1 MLFFLHY
8 DDNTHTHYI
17 HNLLS
22 SLEQH
27 GPEFKIITF
36 HKSKIGDSFL
46 DKYHDIFQHKRLGG
60 YALWKPYIINE
71 TLKKINY
78 GDCIFYLDS
87 KYYFTEPFQELY
99 SDVLGF
105 EETNTDILVWKN
117 KPNES
122 NNYMKNYCKMDVIKK
137 YDMEEKVFVENAE
150 DCWSGA
156 IMIRKTPNTES
167 IMKEWLHMC
176 CNYHDI
182 TDEPSIIPNQS
193 EYDEHRHDQALLS
206 IVLHK
211 HNIPLRF
218 FENKYLQNIRYP
230 W

>member
-1 MLFFLHY
+1 MNKFTKLNGKVYPVLV
-8 DDNTHTHYI
+8 
-17 HNLLS
+17 
-22 SLEQH
+22 
-27 GPEFKIITF
+27 
-36 HKSKIGDSFL
+36 
-46 DKYHDIFQHKRLGG
+46 
-60 YALWKPYIINE
+60 
-71 TLKKINY
+71 TLKKINN

-87 KYYFTEPFQELY
+87 KYYFTEPFKELY
-99 SDVLGF
+99 KDVLGL
-105 EETNTDILVWKN
+105 EKKDTDTDILVWKN

-156 IMIRKTPNTES
+156 IMIRKTPNAES
-167 IMKEWLHMC
+167 IMKEWLYMC

-182 TDEPSIIPNQS
+182 TDEPSIIPNQP

-218 FENKYLQNIRYP
+218 FENKYLQNMRYP
-230 W
+230 WQ